1 MGQAQIKKLMLD
13 LSPGEVY
20 SMVGCVLIG
29 LVAVAAVAIGG
40 GGTEKFG
47 GRFGRLAPLP
57 LPLLN
62 PLVWTPSETMN
73 TWKKDEDFFVLRGF
87 DCYKKYAKTVH
98 LLFIIH

>member
-1 MGQAQIKKLMLD
+1 
-13 LSPGEVY
+13 
-20 SMVGCVLIG
+20 MVGWVLIG

-73 TWKKDEDFFVLRGF
+73 T
-87 DCYKKYAKTVH
+87 
-98 LLFIIH
+98 